1 MFVQLTFLWL
11 HLHSFASP
19 YFDHDVF
26 MHHALH
32 LLSASVPR
40 GNRIPLKRET
50 AALSACKA
58 SYSFVVTISAT
69 PPWIIMRQS
78 FIGKKRV
85 GHWIVWNSGTTWR
98 WNISRILRFVSFLFE
113 YSKKWTVSFITLEGT
128 FRQCNKDMKR
138 TQVEEVVL
146 VVCHSFIQAISI
158 APLQAHYYS
167 EALPTQHGHCV
178 GV

>member
-1 MFVQLTFLWL
+1 MSMPIFAKCIHSPYFGKIYIPLIFSKFIPLPRMFVHFTFLWL

-58 SYSFVVTISAT
+58 SYSFVVTMSAT

-85 GHWIVWNSGTTWR
+85 TLDCVK
-98 WNISRILRFVSFLFE
+98 LRHDM
-113 YSKKWTVSFITLEGT
+113 TLEHFENIT
-128 FRQCNKDMKR
+128 FRQLSFRIFQKVDS
-138 TQVEEVVL
+138 L
-146 VVCHSFIQAISI
+146 VYHVGRNIS
-158 APLQAHYYS
+158 PVQ
-167 EALPTQHGHCV
+167 
-178 GV
+178 